1 MNAHMWAQMCWS
13 KLWTRSRGC
22 TPPPLKMP
30 IIKNSM
36 FEQLLDIFPKGVAR
50 VILDYEGRIYEAN
63 LRDLVTNVYICDYQ
77 RVMGRRV
84 RLIDI
89 VNAVPLLKLEWF
101 ANFAKVLIATN
112 PACLKLRRSKVHKS
126 PFVKDCKLFAY
137 TVPKTRFSV
146 RNVHTMMTRPTHFA

>member
-1 MNAHMWAQMCWS
+1 
-13 KLWTRSRGC
+13 
-22 TPPPLKMP
+22 
-30 IIKNSM
+30 M

-146 RNVHTMMTRPTHFA
+146 RNVHTMMTRSTLLD